1 MQFEW
6 DERKRLANLAKH
18 GLDFLDADLIFRGA
32 LYSYPSE
39 RRGEDR
45 WVTVGLLDGREVA
58 LVWTARGDAMRLIS
72 FRRARREERRQYRQ
86 LYDRGA

>member
-1 MQFEW
+1 MRFEW
-6 DERKRLANLAKH
+6 DERERLANLARH
-18 GLDFLDADLIFRGA
+18 GLDFLDAELIFRGA

-45 WVTVGLLDGREVA
+45 WVTVGLLEEREVA
-58 LVWTARGDAMRLIS
+58 LIWTVRADAMRIIS

-86 LYDRGA
+86 LHGRGA

>member
-1 MQFEW
+1 MRFEW

-18 GLDFLDADLIFRGA
+18 GLDFLDADLIFRGEF
-32 LYSYPSE
+32 YRYPSG

-45 WVTVGLLDGREVA
+45 WVTVGLLEEREVA
-58 LVWTARGDAMRLIS
+58 LVWTVRADARRIIS

-86 LYDRGA
+86 LHVRGA

>member
-1 MQFEW
+1 MRLEW
-6 DERKRLANLAKH
+6 DERKREANLVKH
-18 GLDFLDADLIFRGA
+18 GLDFLDAELIFRGA

-45 WVTVGLLDGREVA
+45 WVTVGLLGGREVA
-58 LVWTARGDAMRLIS
+58 LVWTARGEAMQLIS

-86 LYDRGA
+86 LHGRGA